1 MQTTDK
7 ATQLELARALVTA
20 LESDDSATTQDILTQ
35 LSQGHDHDLFMEVG
49 KLTRELHMALNSFNL
64 DPQLIN
70 LAEHEIPDTRERLN
84 FIISTTEEAA
94 HKTLS
99 FIEDTSP
106 LTSSLKETAD
116 KIEQSW
122 QRFRNREM
130 NAEEFRA
137 LSKEIEAYLPLVK
150 QHSDQIHDNLSEMTM
165 AQGYQDLTGQ
175 VIRQVITLI
184 EDVET
189 NLIEL
194 IRVSSQHQSSAS
206 KDAKATTDPIKA
218 EGPQVTSSG
227 KENAVANQDEVDDL
241 LSSLGF

>member
-1 MQTTDK
+1 MHTTDK
-7 ATQLELARALVTA
+7 AAQLELARSLVTA
-20 LESDDSATTQDILTQ
+20 LEADDSENVQTILGE
-35 LSQGHDHDLFMEVG
+35 LSQSHDHNLFLEIG
-49 KLTRELHMALNSFNL
+49 KLTRELHIALNSFSI
-64 DPQLIN
+64 DPQLVN
-70 LAEHEIPDTRERLN
+70 LAEHDIPDTRERLN

-99 FIEDTSP
+99 FIENTMP

-122 QRFRNREM
+122 LRFRNREM
-130 NAEEFRA
+130 DAEEFRA

-150 QHSDQIHDNLSEMTM
+150 QHSDQIHDNLSEMVM

-184 EDVET
+184 ENVET
-189 NLIEL
+189 SLIDL
-194 IRVSSQHQSSAS
+194 IRVSSQHQPS
-206 KDAKATTDPIKA
+206 ATTHSKTSDPIKA
-218 EGPQVTSSG
+218 EGPQVTSAG